1 MKGFLILVV
10 CLTLVLA
17 LSACAPDEV
26 GQEEPTAEFVATA
39 TQVVAEAT
47 TPPTATDAPPTATT
61 APTATLPPTE
71 TPPPTH
77 TATPEAL
84 ASNCL
89 ACHTDK
95 QILIDTSAP
104 VEEPEEGESSGV
116 G

>member
-1 MKGFLILVV
+1 MKALFLLLT
-10 CLTLVLA
+10 CLSLVLV
-17 LSACAPDEV
+17 LSACAPDGA
-26 GQEEPTAEFVATA
+26 GQESPMAESVAAATVATA
-39 TQVVAEAT
+39 TLPA
-47 TPPTATDAPPTATT
+47 TATDAPPTATT

-95 QILIDTSAP
+95 QMLIDTTAP
-104 VEEPEEGESSGV
+104 VEEPEEAESSGV

>member
-1 MKGFLILVV
+1 MLIIKFVHYFTKGKEKNYMKGFLILVV

-61 APTATLPPTE
+61 APTN
-71 TPPPTH
+71 
-77 TATPEAL
+77 
-84 ASNCL
+84 AS
-89 ACHTDK
+89 
-95 QILIDTSAP
+95 
-104 VEEPEEGESSGV
+104 
-116 G
+116 